1 MSVSLSLGFSA
12 CAQDRMH
19 FINLATCSAVIQ
31 CVISLEDCLD
41 ERLFSESVNQVLAS
55 EPILECLWVDSSLF
69 PRWEQAKSNHQDRF
83 QLIHTLN
90 LKQDLDDFMS
100 APLDPRTDSLTQTRI
115 FRSQNPEGAKD
126 TLCVK
131 ISHAVSDS
139 GGLRYFVVKL
149 GETYAKLREDP
160 NYQPSKTVT
169 ERNGWQV
176 FRQLPFKQKIRLFQK
191 GRKNFISKGQWRIPF
206 HSQRTGEMTY
216 VTKTLDPE
224 QFSALSQYAK
234 ENGASLNQV
243 MLTSYV
249 RALRRFTSADFNT
262 LLPVVNTLD
271 LRHYLRRQ
279 RTPGVCNLSVP
290 LLLEVVFQEGDSF
303 EETLVQ
309 VKSKMLEQKKSVP
322 GVFQALAMEL
332 LFLAPFYLVNK
343 LFNKLFS
350 EASLSGVSIP
360 LFSDGGSANVPI
372 PGHNLLHSYG
382 VGPVAYPLAFMVT
395 ATTFKNTV
403 TWAAGFC
410 QEGIS
415 RESIVHF
422 FDLMVEEFP
431 LPRAVADEMGSV
443 PKNLISQAI
452 DS

>member
-1 MSVSLSLGFSA
+1 MSVSLSLGFPA

-19 FINLATCSAVIQ
+19 LINLGTCSAVIQ
-31 CVISLEDCLD
+31 CVISLDDCLD
-41 ERLFSESVNQVLAS
+41 ERLFSESVNRVLAS
-55 EPILECLWVDSSLF
+55 EPILQCQWVDSSLS
-69 PRWEQAKSNHQDRF
+69 PRWEQAKSDHQERF
-83 QLIHTLN
+83 RLIQTVN
-90 LKQDLDDFMS
+90 LKQELDDFMS

-115 FRSQNPEGAKD
+115 FRSQDHEGAKD

-160 NYQPSKTVT
+160 NYHPPKTVT
-169 ERNGWQV
+169 ERSGWQV
-176 FRQLPFKQKIRLFQK
+176 FLQLPFKQKIRLFQK

-206 HSQRTGEMTY
+206 DSQRTGGMAY
-216 VTKTLDPE
+216 VTRTLDQE
-224 QFSALSQYAK
+224 QFSALSRYAK

-243 MLTSYV
+243 MLTSYA
-249 RALRRFTSADFNT
+249 RALRRFISAELNT
-262 LLPVVNTLD
+262 LLPLVNTLD

-279 RTPGVCNLSVP
+279 GDPGVCNLSVP

-322 GVFQALAMEL
+322 GIFQALAMEI

-343 LFNKLFS
+343 LFNKVFS
-350 EASLSGVSIP
+350 EASVSGVSVP
-360 LFSDGGSANVPI
+360 LFSDGGTANVEI

-382 VGPVAYPLAFMVT
+382 VGPIAYPPTFMVT

-410 QEGIS
+410 QEAIS
-415 RESIVHF
+415 RQSIAHF

-431 LPRAVADEMGSV
+431 LSRNVADELGSV
-443 PKNLISQAI
+443 AKNLISQPL